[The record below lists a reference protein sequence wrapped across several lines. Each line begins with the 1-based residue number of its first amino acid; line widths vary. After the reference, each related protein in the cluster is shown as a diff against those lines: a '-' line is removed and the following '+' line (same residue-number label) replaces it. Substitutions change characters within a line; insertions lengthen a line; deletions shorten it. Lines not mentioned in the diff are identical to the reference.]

1 LALGGNWSLR
11 GEYLYLDFGKVT
23 VNTPVQDPVA
33 PFTNNLASSV
43 DLTAH
48 VVRAGLNY
56 KF

>member
-1 LALGGNWSLR
+1 MALGGNWSLR